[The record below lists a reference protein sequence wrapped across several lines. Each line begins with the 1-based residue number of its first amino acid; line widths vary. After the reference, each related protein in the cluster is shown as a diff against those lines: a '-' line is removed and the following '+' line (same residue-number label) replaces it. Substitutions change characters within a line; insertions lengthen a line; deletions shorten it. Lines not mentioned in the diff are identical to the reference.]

1 MHMTRDTKR
10 ILILSLKIGIGSAL
24 AIIMAYAFKLDNP
37 TSAGTITLLS
47 LLTTKWGTLK
57 LVFRRISTFFL
68 TILLCFLFF
77 EMIPSHWF
85 AFGIVLACLVAY
97 SEKMKCQ
104 NTLSVNAMI
113 TVHYLSNL
121 DFSFHFLMN
130 EFYLILIGAC
140 IAFVLNLV
148 HDYSGEEEYLNSCM
162 LYMEEKIQ
170 SLMDQIVHYIQSD
183 KRNTTIWKE
192 LDEVKEQAEK
202 YIHVALEY
210 QDNTFSSLPEYYI
223 RYFEMRAL
231 QCDILHMLHYKIR
244 KIRQMPKEANELASY
259 IEYLIPFIYEKND
272 PQVQISKLHEMM
284 EGKKKESL
292 PTTRIEFESR
302 AMLLHIYMDLEEFLY
317 AKKKFID
324 SISEEQKRNYWSE

>member
-24 AIIMAYAFKLDNP
+24 AIIMAYFFQLDNP
-37 TSAGTITLLS
+37 TSAGTIALLS

-77 EMIPSHWF
+77 ETIPSHWF

-113 TVHYLSNL
+113 AVHYLSNL
-121 DFSFHFLMN
+121 DFSMHFMLN

-140 IAFVLNLV
+140 IAFALNLV

-183 KRNTTIWKE
+183 TRNTTIWKE

-223 RYFEMRAL
+223 HYFEMRAL

-259 IEYLIPFIYEKND
+259 IEYLIPFIHEKND
-272 PQVQISKLHEMM
+272 PQVQISKLHQMM

-324 SISEEQKRNYWSE
+324 SISEEQKRMYWR